1 MTASQPIDRT
11 TIDDGDGVDLP
22 QFASVMRGYDRGQVD
37 DYVARLNDFLGDAEQ
52 RANRAERSLAD
63 ALRRNERLTEE
74 LRQAIDR
81 QHREPS
87 SSEPYE
93 GIGERIESILRL
105 AAEEADS
112 LRERGRS
119 DAAEMVEQARRRREQ
134 EVHVAEHELEA
145 VAERRDN
152 VVAELRKVQD
162 VLATLGLRQAVDAD
176 EDAPAAADELA
187 ATASENTDE
196 LTTVINLRDAQE
208 RANAG

>member
-11 TIDDGDGVDLP
+11 PIDDSGNIELP

-52 RANRAERSLAD
+52 RANRAERGLAD

-81 QHREPS
+81 QHHEPS

-93 GIGERIESILRL
+93 GIGERIETILRL
-105 AAEEADS
+105 AAEEADT
-112 LRERGRS
+112 LRDRGRS

-134 EVHVAEHELEA
+134 EVQVAEHELEA

-152 VVAELRKVQD
+152 VVAELSKVQD
-162 VLATLGLRQAVDAD
+162 VLATLGLRQAVSAE
-176 EDAPAAADELA
+176 EDLPAAAEELA
-187 ATASENTDE
+187 ATSENTDE
-196 LTTVINLRDAQE
+196 LTTVINLRDVQD